1 SLILMAI
8 NLSIYWSNT
17 QFDITLY
24 PQSTNIVISV
34 IVSIVMGLYGNA
46 IYKRHVQRKV
56 QAIYR
61 KQSSVDLQQNLFKRK
76 GRVNFLGVLLA
87 SLIVIAVYVI
97 LSIYI
102 PFDPAGIEQIRNGS
116 FYNYNENIVRKTLDN
131 FLNKEKSKKV

>member
-1 SLILMAI
+1 
-8 NLSIYWSNT
+8 
-17 QFDITLY
+17 
-24 PQSTNIVISV
+24 
-34 IVSIVMGLYGNA
+34 SIVMGLYGNA

-97 LSIYI
+97 PSIYI

-116 FYNYNENIVRKTLDN
+116 FYRSEEHTSELQSRFDFVCRL
-131 FLNKEKSKKV
+131 LLEKKKIKIN